1 MEGIT
6 VEKNKSYYQTLF
18 QEYPD
23 VVTQEQLRMMLNG
36 VSISFTSKLIHEKRV
51 KSFFIKPAYYI
62 FKDSVIEYV
71 QSEDYQNN
79 TAIASV
85 LFIIAWD
92 AV

>member
-36 VSISFTSKLIHEKRV
+36 VSISFASKLIHEKRV

-62 FKDSVIEYV
+62 FKDNGACGRR
-71 QSEDYQNN
+71 QNEPRE
-79 TAIASV
+79 IAAHAGGNRV
-85 LFIIAWD
+85 FL
-92 AV
+92 

>member
-6 VEKNKSYYQTLF
+6 VKKNKSYYQTLF

-71 QSEDYQNN
+71 QSEDYQNRKLK
-79 TAIASV
+79 ARV
-85 LFIIAWD
+85 
-92 AV
+92 

>member
-62 FKDSVIEYV
+62 FKDSVIKYV
-71 QSEDYQNN
+71 QSEDYQNRKLK
-79 TAIASV
+79 ARV
-85 LFIIAWD
+85 
-92 AV
+92 